1 MQKRT
6 ATDGKRRSRRG
17 GTGEA
22 CSRPSPGHAP
32 GRLGQ
37 GRSIVQCN
45 DVTQIFSTKNIIAE
59 VIESG
64 IMTRKLI
71 YDLDLPALTELL
83 AGWGQPAYRARQ
95 TWQGLY
101 QNLWNRPDEF
111 SNLPK
116 PLREKLAAELTFDAL
131 TPTLKLDSSDGQT
144 RKTLFKLPDGRQI
157 EAVLMRYD
165 PSTGSGQAPSAGS
178 GQVPET
184 YQGRTRRTLCIS
196 TQVGC
201 AMGCTFCATGQMGFS
216 RHLSSG
222 EIVAQVMY
230 YARMLHEQ
238 GESVTNIV
246 LMGMGEPFHNYDNT
260 MAAIDRLNDPEG
272 YNFGARRFT
281 ISTSG
286 LVPAIRRFAEEKR
299 QVNLAVSLH
308 AVEDAPRSAM
318 MPVNKRYN
326 IAELLTACRNYVNA
340 TSRRITFEW
349 ALIHGVND
357 TPEVAQKLASLL
369 KGMLCHV
376 NAIPLNPTT
385 GYTGKATTRERA
397 EAFRQVLE
405 QNGIPC
411 TIRVRRGIDIQA
423 GCGQLAS
430 RAG

>member
-1 MQKRT
+1 
-6 ATDGKRRSRRG
+6 
-17 GTGEA
+17 
-22 CSRPSPGHAP
+22 
-32 GRLGQ
+32 
-37 GRSIVQCN
+37 
-45 DVTQIFSTKNIIAE
+45 
-59 VIESG
+59 
-64 IMTRKLI
+64 MTRKLI